1 MVAYICKAFGGKKS
15 REVAKYF
22 GRSDVMIS
30 RLIRQIEFEKNN
42 DDELKRR
49 LKKIE
54 LEIKD
59 SYRSLL
65 VREIK
70 VK

>member
-1 MVAYICKAFGGKKS
+1 
-15 REVAKYF
+15 
-22 GRSDVMIS
+22 MIS

-59 SYRSLL
+59 SYRPLL